1 MFKCFTNSNT
11 FDLQNSSVRKVL
23 LLASF
28 CRIEKLNTE
37 RLRNLLKVTQLV
49 NLLLRVCSLDEAKSH
64 LVGVLVF
71 PWAREPTGLQPD
83 ELTAS
88 AAEVALA
95 RKGQQKA

>member
-1 MFKCFTNSNT
+1 M
-11 FDLQNSSVRKVL
+11 L
-23 LLASF
+23 LFASF
-28 CRIEKLNTE
+28 FRIEKLNTE

-64 LVGVLVF
+64 LFGVLVF

-83 ELTAS
+83 ELTAL